1 MPVCVCIVC
10 ICVRCTP
17 FLPTILANFAFSRN
31 CVCLNN
37 LYIKCGKSNWN
48 YAHRVCPKN
57 NYVLVQFSL
66 FAFYIIT
73 ITFSFKMYEIYNI
86 HIFNNSVL
94 NWTRQRQ
101 KVYHTRSLP
110 LSFCTGGKT

>member
-1 MPVCVCIVC
+1 MDVSAVDSFIINWPYTHTNEYMDVYVC
-10 ICVRCTP
+10 RTP

-37 LYIKCGKSNWN
+37 LYIKCGKSSLNC
-48 YAHRVCPKN
+48 AHRVSPKN

-73 ITFSFKMYEIYNI
+73 ITFSFKMYKIYNI
-86 HIFNNSVL
+86 HI
-94 NWTRQRQ
+94 
-101 KVYHTRSLP
+101 
-110 LSFCTGGKT
+110 

>member
-1 MPVCVCIVC
+1 MDVSAVDSFINNWPYTHTNECLYM
-10 ICVRCTP
+10 CVRRTP

-37 LYIKCGKSNWN
+37 LYIKCGKSNLN

-66 FAFYIIT
+66 FAFSINT
-73 ITFSFKMYEIYNI
+73 ITFSFKMY
-86 HIFNNSVL
+86 
-94 NWTRQRQ
+94 
-101 KVYHTRSLP
+101 KM
-110 LSFCTGGKT
+110 